1 MDTLHDTRQMPGFD
15 EILADFAFL
24 DDWEDRYRYVI
35 ELGRKL
41 EPLAEAERSAAS
53 LLLPEELSVIR
64 DPIDP
69 HLSNMKGQT

>member
-1 MDTLHDTRQMPGFD
+1 
-15 EILADFAFL
+15 
-24 DDWEDRYRYVI
+24 V
-35 ELGRKL
+35 LGTFPTGAGEKL
-41 EPLAEAERSAAS
+41 RIITEAERSAAS